1 MVLDEILAQKKKEVR
16 QAKEKVSG
24 EEIITKT
31 VGLPRRRDFKSAIA
45 KPGQISLIAEI
56 KKASPT
62 RGIIREDFDPVE
74 IARIYQDSGAQ
85 ALSVL
90 TDEQFFKGSLQY
102 LEQVRKVVAIPILR
116 KDFIIDDY
124 QIYQSFLAG
133 ADAVLLIAAV
143 LSKDK
148 IASLSSIAD
157 GLGMSSIVEIHSA
170 EDLSK
175 IEKLNIQIVGI
186 NNRDL
191 TSFKTDFGA
200 TERLIKL
207 LPKDKVIISE
217 SGIKTS
223 QDVKRLKNLGVKAV
237 LIGEVFMASADIS
250 GKIKEIMRGV
260 CRSGQD

>member
-1 MVLDEILAQKKKEVR
+1 VVLDEILTRKRKEVEE
-16 QAKEKVSG
+16 AKEKVSR
-24 EEIITKT
+24 EEIIRKT
-31 VGLPRRRDFKSAIA
+31 VGLPRPRDFKSAIA